1 MRDYSRFKI
10 DVRGEPRFAS
20 FFQNLRDKELKRR
33 LDDVLNVLK
42 EHPDAGDLV
51 EKSLWPEKYKEMELE
66 NLFRIEVGRSQ
77 RIAYTVRIE
86 GNSLD
91 VEVIEF
97 FRTHKDYERRFHY

>member
-10 DVRGEPRFAS
+10 TVRGEPRFAS
-20 FFQNLRDKELKRR
+20 FFQNLRDKELKKR

-51 EKSLWPEKYKEMELE
+51 ERSLWPEEYQKMELS

-77 RIAYTVRIE
+77 RIACTIRIE
-86 GNSLD
+86 GSNLD